1 MQSKRILIP
10 LLAVL
15 LIALLAGTSIVS
27 AAAEAA
33 PLTVTATVTSDDAV
47 MADPT
52 VVQPGDT
59 LTVVLAVKNNPG
71 IGTLSF
77 TLNYNAALVAPETDE
92 NGIVYTP
99 NTQFLGTGDNYSLTA
114 GDEAGVLKF
123 ANVPSGMVGELKGD
137 ATVFEISFKVLD
149 AAHGNLDF
157 TVTEQ
162 KAHDAL
168 LFDPIK
174 SIGVENDAAYV
185 HTFTAAPKTEEA
197 TCTTPATK
205 TYTCD
210 SCKEDVVIITAE
222 AAGHNVV
229 PVPAKNPDCDEE
241 GNIAHFYCEACDGY
255 FTDAAATVEI
265 QKANTVIPAT
275 GHNTKELPAK
285 AADCLEDGNI
295 ACWQCE
301 TCEKYFSDEAGTTEL
316 AVEDVVITA
325 TGHDYQVVPGTAA
338 TCTTD
343 GLTDGE
349 ACTVCG
355 DVKTAQTVITS
366 DGHKPVTLPAVEPD
380 GKTPGL
386 TEGKQCSVCGEILLP
401 QEEIEPTSLAWLWI
415 LIAVVVVA
423 AAGVVAYFFI
433 FKKKVKRY

>member
-27 AAAEAA
+27 AAAEAD
-33 PLTVTATVTSDDAV
+33 PFTVTVNVTCDDAV
-47 MADPT
+47 MDEPL

-59 LTVVLAVKNNPG
+59 LTVSLAVKNNPG
-71 IGTLSF
+71 FMWLTMNLA
-77 TLNYNAALVAPETDE
+77 YNTEVLELVTDD
-92 NGIVYTP
+92 NGIVHTLNTAIVGDLSEGEYTVKEDVSGNVYVALLP
-99 NTQFLGTGDNYSLTA
+99 SDFAASA
-114 GDEAGVLKF
+114 DED
-123 ANVPSGMVGELKGD
+123 GEII
-137 ATVFEISFKVLD
+137 TFSFKVK
-149 AAHGNLDF
+149 ANVHGDLDF
-157 TVTEQ
+157 AVSDAKAYNFSMQPLTVVNGE
-162 KAHDAL
+162 
-168 LFDPIK
+168 
-174 SIGVENDAAYV
+174 DAAYV

-229 PVPAKNPDCDEE
+229 PVPAKNPTCDED

-265 QKANTVIPAT
+265 QKANTVLPAT

-366 DGHKPVTLPAVEPD
+366 EGHKLVTLPAVEPD

-386 TEGKQCSVCGEILLP
+386 TEGKQCSVCGLITLQ
-401 QEEIEPTSLAWLWI
+401 QEPVPPTSLAWLWI

>member
-27 AAAEAA
+27 AAEAD
-33 PLTVTATVTSDDAV
+33 PFTVTVDVTCDDAV
-47 MADPT
+47 MAEPL

-59 LTVVLAVKNNPG
+59 LTVSLAVKNNPG
-71 IGTLSF
+71 FMWLTMNLA
-77 TLNYNAALVAPETDE
+77 YNTEVLELVSDD
-92 NGIVYTP
+92 NGIVHTL
-99 NTQFLGTGDNYSLTA
+99 NTA
-114 GDEAGVLKF
+114 I
-123 ANVPSGMVGELKGD
+123 VGELGEGEYTLQEDVPGNVYVALLPSDFAANADKDGEVI
-137 ATVFEISFKVLD
+137 TFSFKVKAD
-149 AAHGNLDF
+149 VHGDLDF
-157 TVTEQ
+157 AVSDAKAYNFSMEALTVATGE
-162 KAHDAL
+162 
-168 LFDPIK
+168 
-174 SIGVENDAAYV
+174 DAAYV
-185 HTFTAAPKTEEA
+185 HTFTAAPKTEAA

-210 SCKEDVVIITAE
+210 DCDQDVVVIAGE
-222 AAGHNVV
+222 AAGHNVTS
-229 PVPAKNPDCDEE
+229 VPAKNPTCDEE

-255 FTDAAATVEI
+255 FTDAAAAVEI
-265 QKANTVIPAT
+265 QKANTVLAAA
-275 GHNTKELPAK
+275 GHSTKEVAAK
-285 AADCLEDGNI
+285 TATCTEDGNI

-301 TCEKYFSDEAGTTEL
+301 TCDKYFSEEAATTEL
-316 AVEDVVITA
+316 AAEDVVTTA
-325 TGHDYQVVPGTAA
+325 PGHNYQVVAGTAA

-355 DVKTAQTVITS
+355 DVKTAQEVITS
-366 DGHKPVTLPAVEPD
+366 EGHKLVTLPRVEPD

-386 TEGKQCSVCGEILLP
+386 TEGKQCSVCGLITLQ
-401 QEEIEPTSLAWLWI
+401 QEPIEPTSLAWLWI
-415 LIAVVVVA
+415 LIIVVVVA